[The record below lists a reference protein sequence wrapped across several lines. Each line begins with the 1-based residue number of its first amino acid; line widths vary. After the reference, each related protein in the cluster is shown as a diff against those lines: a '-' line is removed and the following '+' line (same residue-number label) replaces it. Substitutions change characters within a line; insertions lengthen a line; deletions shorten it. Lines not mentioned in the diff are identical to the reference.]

1 METTVLYN
9 IAEQFC
15 IEGVISAIEPL
26 GEGFINDTFIVR
38 TSGQSSPNYILQRK
52 NKNIFKDIPAMME
65 NIERVTLHLK
75 DKISAKGGD
84 SMREAMTV
92 VRTKG
97 DKLYFKFWSI
107 GILV

>member
-38 TSGQSSPNYILQRK
+38 TSGQVSPNYILQRK
-52 NKNIFKDIPAMME
+52 N
-65 NIERVTLHLK
+65 
-75 DKISAKGGD
+75 
-84 SMREAMTV
+84 
-92 VRTKG
+92 
-97 DKLYFKFWSI
+97 
-107 GILV
+107 